1 MFLAAQK
8 MTKKCY
14 PYVRFSSTRQED
26 GSTRTRQN
34 ELIDAFVSKHSLEV
48 DRHLEDAG
56 TSAYHGKNASA
67 EGVLGQFLQ
76 EVRKGE
82 IERGSYLL
90 IENFDRLSRDKI
102 VRSNKI
108 FTDLLF
114 SGIKIVILD
123 RNKVYDADNLDVGD
137 WINAQVEFGRANA
150 ESKRKSDFSSKA
162 WKYNRE
168 KMRDGEIVTKKVPTW
183 LKVENNTFIIDEE
196 KVERIRT
203 LFKLSLSK
211 GLQEAT
217 KEYNQLFIEKI
228 AIHQAQYLLSNRK
241 LIGEHSPQKIH
252 YDENGKLMRKDEGE
266 PIPNYYPAVIDEE
279 LFLKAQSVIKSRK
292 PFSGRY
298 SNQRYNV
305 FRDLIYCKWCGGT
318 IRYMNKGERDYFI
331 CTNSMTGKCDLNS
344 HFGQQSIRGKKLFN
358 MFFRFT
364 DGINIGTLLEEN
376 SNADE
381 VKNSIMK
388 LENNRNKINIRLH
401 DFKSKI
407 KAMIMDGEAISETYN
422 EIIIELEN
430 STTSIDVEIEDKRKE
445 LEQIFSSFKSFYD
458 LKDIDIEKIIYDKT
472 EEAVAKRVSYNNELK
487 NIIKHIR
494 IDFLDTVM
502 EIEFTNK
509 IVRLVGGDGNV
520 LEYEKD
526 FVPDEDFT
534 TIYNYDKDYINPDA

>member
-1 MFLAAQK
+1 MTAQK

-14 PYVRFSSTRQED
+14 SYVRFSSKRQED

-34 ELIDAFVSKHSLEV
+34 ELIDAFVSKHGLEV

-90 IENFDRLSRDKI
+90 IENFDRLSRDKM

-137 WINAQVEFGRANA
+137 WINAQVEFARANA

-183 LKVENNTFIIDEE
+183 LRVENNTFVIDEE

-217 KEYNQLFIEKI
+217 KEYNQLFIDKI

-252 YDENGKLMRKDEGE
+252 YDENGKLIRKDEGE
-266 PIPNYYPAVIDEE
+266 PIPNYYPPVIDEE

-292 PFSGRY
+292 PFAGRY

-344 HFGQQSIRGKKLFN
+344 HFGQLSIRGKKLFN

-388 LENNRNKINIRLH
+388 LENSRNKINIRLH

-407 KAMIMDGEAISETYN
+407 KAMIMDGDSIPETYN

-430 STTSIDVEIEDKRKE
+430 STVSIDAEIEDKKKE
-445 LEQIFSSFKSFYD
+445 LEQILSSFKSFYD

-494 IDFLDTVM
+494 IDFLETVM
-502 EIEFTNK
+502 EVEFTNK
-509 IVRLVGGDGNV
+509 IVRFIDGNGSV

-526 FVPDEDFT
+526 FVPDEDYT
-534 TIYNYDKDYINPDA
+534 TIYNYDKDYINPDI

>member
-1 MFLAAQK
+1 

-34 ELIDAFVSKHSLEV
+34 ELIDAFVSKHGLEV

-67 EGVLGQFLQ
+67 EGVLGRFLE

-90 IENFDRLSRDKI
+90 IENFDRLSRDKM

-114 SGIKIVILD
+114 SGIKIAILD

-137 WINAQVEFGRANA
+137 WINAQVEFARANA
-150 ESKRKSDFSSKA
+150 ESERKSFFSSKA

-183 LKVENNTFIIDEE
+183 LRVENNTFIIDEE

-217 KEYNQLFIEKI
+217 KEYNQLFIDKI

-252 YDENGKLMRKDEGE
+252 YDENGKLLRKDEGE

-279 LFLKAQSVIKSRK
+279 LFLKVQSVIKSRK

-298 SNQRYNV
+298 SNQRYNI
-305 FRDLIYCKWCGGT
+305 FRDLIHCQWCGGT

-381 VKNSIMK
+381 IKNSIMK

-407 KAMIMDGEAISETYN
+407 KAMIMDGESIPETYN
-422 EIIIELEN
+422 EIIIELE
-430 STTSIDVEIEDKRKE
+430 TSITNIDTTIEEKKKE
-445 LEQIFSSFKSFYD
+445 LGQIFASFKSFYD

-494 IDFLDTVM
+494 IDFLNTVL
-502 EIEFTNK
+502 EIEFANK
-509 IVRLVGGDGNV
+509 ITRLIDGDGSV
-520 LEYEKD
+520 LDYEKD
-526 FVPDEDFT
+526 HVPEDFT
-534 TIYNYDKDYINPDA
+534 TIYNYDKGYINPDA

>member
-1 MFLAAQK
+1 

-34 ELIDAFVSKHSLEV
+34 ELIDAFVSLHGLEV

-114 SGIKIVILD
+114 SGIRIVILD
-123 RNKVYDADNLDVGD
+123 RNKVYDADNLDFGD
-137 WINAQVEFGRANA
+137 WINALVEFERANA

-252 YDENGKLMRKDEGE
+252 YDENGRLKRKDEGE

-279 LFLKAQSVIKSRK
+279 LFLKVQSVIKSRK
-292 PFSGRY
+292 PFAGRY
-298 SNQRYNV
+298 SNQRYNI
-305 FRDLIYCKWCGGT
+305 FRDLIHCQWCGGT

-401 DFKSKI
+401 DFKSKV
-407 KAMIMDGEAISETYN
+407 KAMIMDGESIPETYN
-422 EIIIELEN
+422 EIIIELE
-430 STTSIDVEIEDKRKE
+430 TSITNTDITIEEKKKE
-445 LEQIFSSFKSFYD
+445 LEQIFASFKSFYD

-472 EEAVAKRVSYNNELK
+472 EEAIAKRVSYNNELK

-494 IDFLDTVM
+494 IDFLNTVL
-502 EIEFTNK
+502 EIEFANK
-509 IVRLVGGDGNV
+509 ITRLIDGDGSV
-520 LEYEKD
+520 LDYEKD
-526 FVPDEDFT
+526 HVPEDFT

>member
-1 MFLAAQK
+1 

-34 ELIDAFVSKHSLEV
+34 ELIDAFVSLHGLEV

-123 RNKVYDADNLDVGD
+123 RNKVYDADNLDFGD
-137 WINAQVEFGRANA
+137 WINALVEFERANA

-196 KVERIRT
+196 KIDRIRT

-252 YDENGKLMRKDEGE
+252 YDENGKLKRKDEGE

-279 LFLKAQSVIKSRK
+279 LFLKVQSVIKSRK

-407 KAMIMDGEAISETYN
+407 KAMIMDGEAIPETYN

-430 STTSIDVEIEDKRKE
+430 STASIDVEIEDKKKE

-494 IDFLDTVM
+494 IDFLETVM
-502 EIEFTNK
+502 EVEFTNK
-509 IVRLVGGDGNV
+509 IVRLVGGDGSV

>member
-1 MFLAAQK
+1 

-388 LENNRNKINIRLH
+388 LENNRNIINIRLH

>member
-1 MFLAAQK
+1 

-34 ELIDAFVSKHSLEV
+34 ELIDAFVSLHGLEV

-114 SGIKIVILD
+114 SGIRIVILD
-123 RNKVYDADNLDVGD
+123 RNKVYDADNLDFGD
-137 WINAQVEFGRANA
+137 WINALVEFERANA

-252 YDENGKLMRKDEGE
+252 YDENGRLKRKDEGE

-279 LFLKAQSVIKSRK
+279 LFLKVQSVIKSRK
-292 PFSGRY
+292 PFAGRY
-298 SNQRYNV
+298 SNQRYNI
-305 FRDLIYCKWCGGT
+305 FRDLIHCQWCGGT

-381 VKNSIMK
+381 IKNSIMK

-401 DFKSKI
+401 DFKSKV
-407 KAMIMDGEAISETYN
+407 KAMIMDGESIPETYN
-422 EIIIELEN
+422 EIIIELE
-430 STTSIDVEIEDKRKE
+430 TSITNTDITIEEKKKE
-445 LEQIFSSFKSFYD
+445 LEQIFASFKSFYD
-458 LKDIDIEKIIYDKT
+458 LKDVDIEKIIYDKT
-472 EEAVAKRVSYNNELK
+472 EEAIAKRVSYNNELK

-494 IDFLDTVM
+494 IDFLNTVL
-502 EIEFTNK
+502 EIEFANK
-509 IVRLVGGDGNV
+509 ITRLIDGDGSV
-520 LEYEKD
+520 LDYEKD
-526 FVPDEDFT
+526 HVPEDFT

>member
-1 MFLAAQK
+1 MTAQK

-14 PYVRFSSTRQED
+14 SYVRFSSKRQED

-34 ELIDAFVSKHSLEV
+34 ELIDAFVSTHGLEV

-90 IENFDRLSRDKI
+90 IENFDRLSRDKM

-123 RNKVYDADNLDVGD
+123 KNKVYDADNLDVGD
-137 WINAQVEFGRANA
+137 WINAQIEFARANA

-183 LKVENNTFIIDEE
+183 LRVENNTFVIDEE

-217 KEYNQLFIEKI
+217 KEYNQLFIDKI

-252 YDENGKLMRKDEGE
+252 YDENGKLIRKDEGE
-266 PIPNYYPAVIDEE
+266 PIPNYYPPVIDEE

-292 PFSGRY
+292 PFAGRY

-344 HFGQQSIRGKKLFN
+344 HFGQLSIRGKKLFN

-388 LENNRNKINIRLH
+388 LENSRNKINIRLH

-407 KAMIMDGEAISETYN
+407 KAMIMDGDAIPETYN

-430 STTSIDVEIEDKRKE
+430 STVSIDAEIEDKKKE
-445 LEQIFSSFKSFYD
+445 LEQILSSFKSFYD

-494 IDFLDTVM
+494 IDFLETVM
-502 EIEFTNK
+502 EVEFTNK
-509 IVRLVGGDGNV
+509 IVRFIDGNGSV

-526 FVPDEDFT
+526 FDPDEDYT
-534 TIYNYDKDYINPDA
+534 TIYNYDKDYINPDI

>member
-1 MFLAAQK
+1 

>member
-1 MFLAAQK
+1 

-14 PYVRFSSTRQED
+14 PYVRFSSKRQED

-34 ELIDAFVSKHSLEV
+34 ELIDAFVSKHGLEV

-76 EVRKGE
+76 EVRKGA

-90 IENFDRLSRDKI
+90 IENFDRLSRDKM

-137 WINAQVEFGRANA
+137 WINAQVEFARANA

-162 WKYNRE
+162 WKDNRE

-217 KEYNQLFIEKI
+217 KEYNQLFIDKI

-252 YDENGKLMRKDEGE
+252 YDENGKLIRKDEGE

-430 STTSIDVEIEDKRKE
+430 STTSIDVEIEDKKKE

-487 NIIKHIR
+487 NIINHIR

-526 FVPDEDFT
+526 FVPPDDFT

>member
-388 LENNRNKINIRLH
+388 LENNRNIINIRLH